1 MIGTTSYGFRYLL
14 MEPRQAPP
22 LVAIVDETRALGL
35 GTLQICENARPLDLT
50 LPQWKA
56 LLDRARDIGLEI
68 HLGCMTLTQNVLD
81 RYLERAAAIPD
92 DTLRIVLEEDA
103 PPTRGQIGAFLDS
116 AVPKLERAGM
126 RIAIE
131 NHFHIPCRTLAEA
144 VSAYPVERV
153 AFCLDSANSLRSFES
168 IDQVWGLLG
177 PRACMYH
184 LKDYCVTGSNVGFS
198 VSGTP
203 LGTGDMD
210 VAGFLDRVFA
220 RDPRP
225 AIYLENWVPSS
236 GYRDTDIAAD
246 REWLR
251 QSLANLKPMIA
262 ARRGRPPRKVRKIES
277 PPHGQ

>member
-14 MEPRQAPP
+14 MDPREAPP
-22 LVAIVDETRALGL
+22 LVEVVEQTRALGL
-35 GTLQICENARPLDLT
+35 EALQICENARPLDLT

-68 HLGCMTLTQNVLD
+68 HVGCMTLTPDVLD
-81 RYLERAAAIPD
+81 RYVERAAAIPD

-103 PPTRGQIGAFLDS
+103 PPTRGQIAAFLDA
-116 AVPKLERAGM
+116 AVPRLERAGM

-153 AFCLDSANSLRSFES
+153 AFCLDSANSLRNFES
-168 IDQVWGLLG
+168 IDQVWALLG
-177 PRACMYH
+177 PRACVYH
-184 LKDYCVTGSNVGFS
+184 LKDYRVTGSNAGFS

-220 RDPRP
+220 RDSRP
-225 AIYLENWVPSS
+225 TIYLENWAPCS
-236 GYRDTDIAAD
+236 GCRDADIAAD
-246 REWLR
+246 RDWLR
-251 QSLANLKPMIA
+251 QSFAYVQPMVA
-262 ARRGRPPRKVRKIES
+262 ARRLPVDVGTPFP
-277 PPHGQ
+277 